1 MRKEIIK
8 SWNDINL
15 NQYIEL
21 REIATEEGIDESE
34 RNLQIL
40 SILLDCTVEE
50 LENMPL
56 LKLKTYSGALGFLQ
70 SPPQPGKTRRTYK
83 LRGTEYK
90 VFKDFNGITTSQF
103 IDFQTYAKDP
113 DKNIKELLGVILIPS
128 GHNYNEGYDLS
139 DTIELIG
146 ETLNVPDALSLLSFF
161 FEEVRKINSRF
172 PSIFLSDDEE
182 VGEEIGED
190 EPGESRGNQ
199 EETGDSGFY
208 WLTVIDVV
216 SETLRISWLKVFN
229 LPAVEFLSYFLYYKM
244 KKAKEKEA
252 MEQFKRQNKL
262 H

>member
-161 FEEVRKINSRF
+161 LKKFVKSTVDSLQSSLAMTRKLVKKLEKTN
-172 PSIFLSDDEE
+172 PEK
-182 VGEEIGED
+182 VEEIKKKLEILD
-190 EPGESRGNQ
+190 S
-199 EETGDSGFY
+199 TG
-208 WLTVIDVV
+208 L
-216 SETLRISWLKVFN
+216 L
-229 LPAVEFLSYFLYYKM
+229 
-244 KKAKEKEA
+244 
-252 MEQFKRQNKL
+252 
-262 H
+262 